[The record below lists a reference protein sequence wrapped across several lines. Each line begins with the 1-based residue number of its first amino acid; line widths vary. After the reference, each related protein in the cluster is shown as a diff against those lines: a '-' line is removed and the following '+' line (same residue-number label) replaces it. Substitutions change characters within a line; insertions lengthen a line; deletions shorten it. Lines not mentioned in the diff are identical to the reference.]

1 MFRYRMDGHL
11 VACAGAVISGLLI
24 SIVEPA
30 LYSAGNCFAFFF
42 WITLMLVLRR
52 ACYRRAGVRL
62 GAAGELLR
70 ARKSVPGRRMVRPH
84 RARGLA
90 SHESP
95 ALHGH
100 L

>member
-1 MFRYRMDGHL
+1 
-11 VACAGAVISGLLI
+11 VVSGLLI

-30 LYSAGNCFAFFF
+30 LYSAGNCFAFLF

-52 ACYRRAGVRL
+52 ASYRRAGVRL

-70 ARKSVPGRRMVRPH
+70 ARRMSPGRKNTRPH
-84 RARGLA
+84 RSLGIA
-90 SHESP
+90 SHENP